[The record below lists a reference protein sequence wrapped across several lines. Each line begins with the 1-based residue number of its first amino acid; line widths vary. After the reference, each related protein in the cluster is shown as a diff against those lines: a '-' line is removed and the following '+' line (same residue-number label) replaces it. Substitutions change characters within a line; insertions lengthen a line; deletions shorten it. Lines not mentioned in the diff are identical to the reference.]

1 MNKVLTAAA
10 AHSLS
15 TLKDLKSVSLS
26 FTYNTNAGEP
36 KTRNINMNLDCLKSK
51 VMNLKNLKAFWK
63 KKEHIVQEEFEVMAA
78 YKYKV
83 IWLNEMGIEQDS
95 FHETEEERNA
105 KLQALAD
112 DGYSPVWREIE

>member
-15 TLKDLKSVSLS
+15 TLKDLTSVSLS
-26 FTYNTNAGEP
+26 FTYKTNAGEP
-36 KTRNINMNLDCLKSK
+36 RTRNINMNLDYLKAK
-51 VMNLKNLKAFWK
+51 VMNLKNMKAFRK
-63 KKEHIVQEEFEVMAA
+63 KKEHTVQEEFEVMAA

>member
-1 MNKVLTAAA
+1 MKKVITAAA
-10 AHSLS
+10 VHSLS

-26 FTYNTNAGEP
+26 FTYKTNAGEP
-36 KTRNINMNLDCLKSK
+36 KTRNIHMNLDYLKSK
-51 VMNLKNLKAFWK
+51 AMSLKNFKAFRK
-63 KKEHIVQEEFEVMAA
+63 KKEHTVQEEFEFMAA

-83 IWLNEMGIEQDS
+83 IWLNEMGIEQVS